1 MSDRLENSVQVN
13 ESSLNIMPP
22 PRRSVSFHSTCAVI
36 LIPSRKEY
44 VDAGIDLWFNRKDQT
59 AAQTQVA
66 NELKQLISYNPALT
80 VETAM
85 KFLYQPQIHLDAAMF
100 AKDESEGVMPLNV
113 MVVDRQ
119 EASAKEAANAIYMK
133 LQSHNRWSLSVKH
146 CTSGES
152 AVKHFV
158 SPSGYASILDVVLID
173 ESIFTNG
180 HQSAAAAVHSQ
191 SLNGLLNVF
200 RSAYGSSVLIGIC
213 LSDSSD
219 IEVIREYAVKIG
231 VDFIWAK
238 PINVFADMLP
248 LILVSRAKSKSK
260 GGGSSP
266 QNGGVRKLHRDSM
279 SNLLHEEMDI
289 ECPRASSSS
298 TDGEECSSPLVS
310 PFGSPTIFKSKT
322 LGASPMRDTHRHQNA
337 VGAASSVMPML
348 FSTDGNSQPMVI

>member
-1 MSDRLENSVQVN
+1 MSSRIESSVQVN
-13 ESSLNIMPP
+13 ESNLNIMPP
-22 PRRSVSFHSTCAVI
+22 PRKTVSFHSTCAVI

-85 KFLYQPQIHLDAAMF
+85 KFLYQPQVHLDAAMF
-100 AKDESEGVMPLNV
+100 AKDENEGISPLNV

-119 EASAKEAANAIYMK
+119 ETSAKESANAIYMK
-133 LQSHNRWSLSVKH
+133 LQCHNRWSLSVKH

-219 IEVIREYAVKIG
+219 IEAIREYAIKVG

-238 PINVFADMLP
+238 PITVFADMLP
-248 LILVSRAKSKSK
+248 LILVSRARSKNK
-260 GGGSSP
+260 PPSP
-266 QNGGVRKLHRDSM
+266 QSQAGGRRPHRDSM
-279 SNLLHEEMDI
+279 SNLLQQQEEMDTD
-289 ECPRASSSS
+289 CPRVSTSSS
-298 TDGEECSSPLVS
+298 TDNECSSPLVS
-310 PFGSPTIFKSKT
+310 PYGSPTIFKSKT
-322 LGASPMRDTHRHQNA
+322 LGASPMRENHSHQN
-337 VGAASSVMPML
+337 GSGCIPML
-348 FSTDGNSQPMVI
+348 FSTDSNGQQPMVL